1 MLRLVALLIGLH
13 ASSALQHRP
22 VLRAAR
28 AAAVP
33 RAIPVAVAGPWAAD
47 AHAAA
52 PQTVTPTTRQ
62 SKRRRVASWLKR
74 AARPAPNALRLAARG
89 VRRLLP
95 PLVPFVLLTP
105 RLAFGK
111 AIGAV
116 SGPAQLSYSLQQALI
131 RNAGFSI
138 LAFFVGA
145 VFLGGWLWS
154 RVNPDSGLLESTFNA
169 YSLLND
175 IPGADA
181 CTPDEGWPRLIA
193 VSMHMVGVL
202 TFAVVLAIVSDG
214 IGTKVESLRT
224 SNERVLE
231 TRHTVLLNWG
241 EYTQPVLRQLEAAR
255 REGRLSGSVVIIAD
269 HEKEEMDAAV
279 DEMGAEKGGL
289 SVTTRQGSP
298 TELSHM
304 LRASAGTARR
314 IIVTPPEA
322 DEQADAYPK
331 ALKESTALAL
341 SLQESVEPT
350 AAGKRAHVVVSKPS
364 GEDGFEHGAIKE
376 GGGGFASYAEVTP
389 IEFVS
394 RLLAQC
400 TAQPGLSRVYE
411 ELLLQGEGN
420 ELYTTAV
427 PARLVGKR
435 FVEAARVFPRA
446 TPLGL
451 LSASGEVLLS
461 PKDGHVVAKGD
472 EIVLLAQQQRDC
484 KPDFGLGGG
493 GGGGGARATAASG
506 TDATAT
512 AAAAAKPSAAAV
524 AIPKPKPKKFLVLN
538 WNPRM
543 PHLLD
548 QIDEV
553 SAPGT
558 TITLVADDDA
568 GAMPSAARLRNC
580 RLDVRRADPTSADV
594 LEAAKLA
601 AQDSVLVLQSGE
613 GGEAQDSYTLACT
626 LAIEEAMR
634 RAGVE
639 GADGPRLVGEVLDPR
654 MEELISSRFAG
665 IVDLVLPTELAS
677 GTLVQFALQPELNGV
692 YSQLLTTEGKELVL
706 QPPALYQRDGDD
718 LEQLSF
724 ATIYQRA
731 RERGEV
737 ALGVLRDGVEL
748 PELNPA
754 KKNVALKLRPT
765 DQLVVVGDAD

>member
-1 MLRLVALLIGLH
+1 MLRGFALLIGLQ
-13 ASSALQHRP
+13 ACTALQHRP
-22 VLRAAR
+22 TLPAAR
-28 AAAVP
+28 IASVP
-33 RAIPVAVAGPWAAD
+33 RAVPIAAAD
-47 AHAAA
+47 AGAWAAQADAA
-52 PQTVTPTTRQ
+52 PQSRVPAIRQ
-62 SKRRRVASWLKR
+62 SKRHRVVSWLKR
-74 AARPAPNALRLAARG
+74 AARPAPNAFRFAARG

-116 SGPAQLSYSLQQALI
+116 SGPAQLSYTLQQALI
-131 RNAGFSI
+131 RNAGISI
-138 LAFFVGA
+138 FAFFVGA

-154 RVNPDSGLLESTFNA
+154 RVNPDTNLLESTFKA

-181 CTPDEGWPRLIA
+181 CDPDEGWPRLIA
-193 VSMHMVGVL
+193 VWLHMVGVL

-224 SNERVLE
+224 SNERVIE

-269 HEKEEMDAAV
+269 HDKEEMDAAV
-279 DEMGAEKGGL
+279 DEMSPKPGL
-289 SVTTRQGSP
+289 SVATRSGAP

-322 DEQADAYPK
+322 EEQADEYPK
-331 ALKESTALAL
+331 ALKESAALAL
-341 SLQESVEPT
+341 SLQESVEPS
-350 AAGKRAHVVVSKPS
+350 ARDKRAHVVVSKPS
-364 GEDGFEHGAIKE
+364 GEEGFEHGESE
-376 GGGGFASYAEVTP
+376 GGGGFASYSEVAP

-420 ELYTTAV
+420 ELYATAV
-427 PARLVGKR
+427 PSRLVGKS
-435 FVEAARVFPRA
+435 FVEAAKVFPRA

-451 LSASGEVLLS
+451 LTPSGEVLLS

-472 EIVLLAQQQRDC
+472 QVVLLAQQQRDC

-493 GGGGGARATAASG
+493 G
-506 TDATAT
+506 
-512 AAAAAKPSAAAV
+512 AAAASADADADAAARPKSAAV
-524 AIPKPKPKKFLVLN
+524 AMPKPKPKKLLVLN

-543 PHLLD
+543 PHLLE

-558 TITLVADDDA
+558 SITLVADEDA

-580 RLDVRRADPTSADV
+580 RLDVRRDDPTSADV
-594 LEAAKLA
+594 LEDAKLA
-601 AQDSVLVLQSGE
+601 SQDSVLVLQSGE
-613 GGEAQDSYTLACT
+613 GGEAQDAYTLACT

-665 IVDLVLPTELAS
+665 VVDLVLPTELAS